1 MGGAIVL
8 ELASKHAKEVSAV
21 IGLEAASKVEGRFS
35 DWTVMPD
42 VDGSVVAASWTYG
55 LMAPQSPE
63 VCRRE
68 VWWHYGQGGP
78 GVYRGDT
85 YFYSVDW
92 DLRGREEEIDVPNCP
107 VYLLTGEYDHACTPE
122 ETAETAGGHTAAR
135 SSRGCVVSDISRWRR
150 TTRASRS
157 TCCRSSASWRT
168 QTRARKPNRRGTS

>member
-8 ELASKHAKEVSAV
+8 ELASKHAEDVGAV

-92 DLRGREEEIDVPNCP
+92 DLRGREEEIDVSECP
-107 VYLLTGEYDHACTPE
+107 VYLLTGEYDHACSAG
-122 ETAETAGGHTAAR
+122 ETKETAGAIRGARFTRMRDIGHFPMAENYER
-135 SSRGCVVSDISRWRR
+135 FKEYLLPILGELEDRR
-150 TTRASRS
+150 PVAS
-157 TCCRSSASWRT
+157 
-168 QTRARKPNRRGTS
+168 